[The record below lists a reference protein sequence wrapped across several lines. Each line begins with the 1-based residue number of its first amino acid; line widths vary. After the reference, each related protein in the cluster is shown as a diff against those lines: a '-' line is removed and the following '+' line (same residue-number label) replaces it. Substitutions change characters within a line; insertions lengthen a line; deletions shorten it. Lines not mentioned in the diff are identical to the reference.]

1 NKRIEEKKAK
11 DSELKNELKELLE
24 ELKKAGEDAQ
34 NAQSLNDLNKAIAE
48 LEAKIAKGQT
58 LQPKLNQAKLI
69 DEADTLKKA
78 LEKAAEILTDAKN
91 RKDAENTRISEIK
104 TKLNNQK
111 QDLESKTNNIKT
123 KESITDLENALSE
136 LTKAINDGESL
147 NNEVKDDKSK
157 DSFKDEYNAFAKA
170 LEDAKNQAQSSQ

>member
-1 NKRIEEKKAK
+1 
-11 DSELKNELKELLE
+11 
-24 ELKKAGEDAQ
+24 
-34 NAQSLNDLNKAIAE
+34 LNKAIAE

-58 LQPKLNQAKLI
+58 LLPKLNQAKLNE
-69 DEADTLKKA
+69 EADTLKKA

-123 KESITDLENALSE
+123 KE
-136 LTKAINDGESL
+136 
-147 NNEVKDDKSK
+147 
-157 DSFKDEYNAFAKA
+157 
-170 LEDAKNQAQSSQ
+170 